1 MSTYDND
8 LRLEEITT
16 GAQSGTWG
24 DTTNVNLELIAEAF
38 SYGTEAITTN
48 ADTHTTTIADGS
60 TDPGRSLYLKYTGT
74 LDSACTI
81 TLGPNT
87 VSKVWIIENATS
99 GSQNIII
106 SQGSG
111 ANITISNG
119 STKVIYTDGAGSGA
133 AVYDAFANLALG
145 STSVGGTGLTVSPTL
160 TVGTGAE
167 EDTKIVF
174 DGNAQDFYIGLDDS
188 ADDLIIGKGS
198 AVGTT
203 PAISIDE
210 NLNTVLAGNVTIS
223 GDATISGDD
232 LTMGTNTSGHI
243 LVADGT
249 NYNPVAMSGHVSI
262 AANGATTIS
271 TSADVQVDSIG
282 IGTAASGTTGEIR
295 ATNNITAYYSD
306 ERLKDF
312 EGTIPNALDKVS
324 QIGGYYFRENETAK
338 ELGYDNDELQV
349 GVNAQEIQKVMP
361 EVVKEAPISSEY
373 LTVQYEKLVPLLIE
387 SIKELK
393 QEIEELKWQH
403 K

>member
-324 QIGGYYFRENETAK
+324 QIGGYYFRENKTAK

>member
-160 TVGTGAE
+160 TVGTGVE

-210 NLNTVLAGNVTIS
+210 DLNVTAGNNLTIT
-223 GDATISGDD
+223 GPKLFMTGN
-232 LTMGTNTSGHI
+232 NTSGFI

-249 NYNPVAMSGHVSI
+249 NYNPVAMSGHVTI
-262 AANGATTIS
+262 ASNGATTIA

-282 IGTAASGTTGEIR
+282 IGTAASGTSGEIR

-312 EGTIPNALDKVS
+312 EGTISNALDKVS

-393 QEIEELKWQH
+393 QEIEELKWH
-403 K
+403 NK

>member
-1 MSTYDND
+1 
-8 LRLEEITT
+8 
-16 GAQSGTWG
+16 
-24 DTTNVNLELIAEAF
+24 
-38 SYGTEAITTN
+38 
-48 ADTHTTTIADGS
+48 
-60 TDPGRSLYLKYTGT
+60 
-74 LDSACTI
+74 
-81 TLGPNT
+81 
-87 VSKVWIIENATS
+87 
-99 GSQNIII
+99 
-106 SQGSG
+106 
-111 ANITISNG
+111 
-119 STKVIYTDGAGSGA
+119 
-133 AVYDAFANLALG
+133 
-145 STSVGGTGLTVSPTL
+145 
-160 TVGTGAE
+160 
-167 EDTKIVF
+167 
-174 DGNAQDFYIGLDDS
+174 
-188 ADDLIIGKGS
+188 
-198 AVGTT
+198 
-203 PAISIDE
+203 
-210 NLNTVLAGNVTIS
+210 
-223 GDATISGDD
+223 
-232 LTMGTNTSGHI
+232 MGTNTSGHI

-312 EGTIPNALDKVS
+312 EGTIPNALDKIS

>member
-8 LRLEEITT
+8 LRLEDITT

-74 LDSACTI
+74 LDSDCTI

-145 STSVGGTGLTVSPTL
+145 STSVGGAGLTVSPTL
-160 TVGTGAE
+160 TVGTGVA

-223 GDATISGDD
+223 GDITVSGDD
-232 LTMGTNTSGHI
+232 ITMGTNTSGHI

-249 NYNPVAMSGHVSI
+249 NYNPVAMSGHVTI
-262 AANGATTIS
+262 ASNGATTIA

-282 IGTAASGTTGEIR
+282 IGTAASGTSGEIR

-306 ERLKDF
+306 ERLKNF

-393 QEIEELKWQH
+393 QEIEELKWH
-403 K
+403 NK

>member
-1 MSTYDND
+1 MSSYDND
-8 LRLEEITT
+8 LRLEEIVT

-24 DTTNVNLELIAEAF
+24 DTTNVNLKLIAEAF
-38 SYGTEAITTN
+38 SYGTEAISGTTH
-48 ADTHTTTIADGS
+48 DTIIANGVS
-60 TDPGRSLYLKYTGT
+60 DPGRSMYLKYTGS
-74 LDSACTI
+74 LSSACTI
-81 TLGPNT
+81 SLLPNT

-210 NLNTVLAGNVTIS
+210 NLNTVLAGNVTIT
-223 GDATISGDD
+223 GDATITGDD
-232 LTMGTNTSGHI
+232 ITMTTNTAGHI

-262 AANGATTIS
+262 ASNGATTIS

-324 QIGGYYFRENETAK
+324 QIGGYYFRENEKAK

>member
-262 AANGATTIS
+262 ASNGATTIS

-324 QIGGYYFRENETAK
+324 QIGGYYFRENEKAK

>member
-1 MSTYDND
+1 MSSYDND
-8 LRLEEITT
+8 LRLEEIVT

-24 DTTNVNLELIAEAF
+24 DTTNVNLKLIAEAF
-38 SYGTEAITTN
+38 SYGTEAISGTTH
-48 ADTHTTTIADGS
+48 DTIIANGVSDS
-60 TDPGRSLYLKYTGT
+60 GRSMYLKYTGS
-74 LDSACTI
+74 LSSACTI

-210 NLNTVLAGNVTIS
+210 NLNTVLAGNVTIT
-223 GDATISGDD
+223 GDATITGDD
-232 LTMGTNTSGHI
+232 ITMTTNTAGHI

-262 AANGATTIS
+262 ASNGATTIS

>member
-74 LDSACTI
+74 LDSDCTI

-145 STSVGGTGLTVSPTL
+145 STSVGGAGLTVSPTL
-160 TVGTGAE
+160 TVGTGVA

-203 PAISIDE
+203 TAISIDE

-223 GDATISGDD
+223 GDITVSGDD
-232 LTMGTNTSGHI
+232 ITMGTNTSGHI

-249 NYNPVAMSGHVSI
+249 NYNPVAMSGHVTI
-262 AANGATTIS
+262 ASNGATTIS
-271 TSADVQVDSIG
+271 TSADVRVDSLG
-282 IGTAASGTTGEIR
+282 IGTAASGTSGEIR

-349 GVNAQEIQKVMP
+349 GVNAQ
-361 EVVKEAPISSEY
+361 
-373 LTVQYEKLVPLLIE
+373 
-387 SIKELK
+387 
-393 QEIEELKWQH
+393 
-403 K
+403 

>member
-210 NLNTVLAGNVTIS
+210 NLNTVLAGNVTIT
-223 GDATISGDD
+223 GDATITGDD
-232 LTMGTNTSGHI
+232 ITMTTNTAGHI

-262 AANGATTIS
+262 ASNGATTIS

-324 QIGGYYFRENETAK
+324 QIGGYYFRENKTAK

>member
-1 MSTYDND
+1 MSSYDND
-8 LRLEEITT
+8 LRLEEIVT

-24 DTTNVNLELIAEAF
+24 DTTNVNLKLIAEAF
-38 SYGTEAITTN
+38 SFGTEAISGTTH
-48 ADTHTTTIADGS
+48 DTIIADGVS
-60 TDPGRSLYLKYTGT
+60 DPGRSMYLKYTGS
-74 LDSACTI
+74 LSSACTI
-81 TLGPNT
+81 SLLPNT

-160 TVGTGAE
+160 TVGTGVA

-223 GDATISGDD
+223 GDATISGND

-312 EGTIPNALDKVS
+312 EGTIPNALDKIS

-393 QEIEELKWQH
+393 QEIEEIKWQH

>member
-1 MSTYDND
+1 M
-8 LRLEEITT
+8 
-16 GAQSGTWG
+16 
-24 DTTNVNLELIAEAF
+24 
-38 SYGTEAITTN
+38 
-48 ADTHTTTIADGS
+48 
-60 TDPGRSLYLKYTGT
+60 
-74 LDSACTI
+74 
-81 TLGPNT
+81 
-87 VSKVWIIENATS
+87 
-99 GSQNIII
+99 
-106 SQGSG
+106 
-111 ANITISNG
+111 
-119 STKVIYTDGAGSGA
+119 
-133 AVYDAFANLALG
+133 
-145 STSVGGTGLTVSPTL
+145 
-160 TVGTGAE
+160 
-167 EDTKIVF
+167 
-174 DGNAQDFYIGLDDS
+174 
-188 ADDLIIGKGS
+188 IIGKGS

>member
-1 MSTYDND
+1 MSSYDND
-8 LRLEEITT
+8 LRLEEIVT

-24 DTTNVNLELIAEAF
+24 DTTNVNLKLIAEAF
-38 SYGTEAITTN
+38 SYGTEAISGTTHN
-48 ADTHTTTIADGS
+48 TTIANGVS
-60 TDPGRSLYLKYTGT
+60 DPGRSMYLKYTGS
-74 LDSACTI
+74 LSSACTI
-81 TLGPNT
+81 SLLPNT

-210 NLNTVLAGNVTIS
+210 NLNTVLAGNVTIT
-223 GDATISGDD
+223 GDATITGDD
-232 LTMGTNTSGHI
+232 ITMATNTAGHI

-262 AANGATTIS
+262 ASNGATTIS

-338 ELGYDNDELQV
+338 KLGYDNDELQV

-361 EVVKEAPISSEY
+361 EVVKEAPVSSEY

>member
-160 TVGTGAE
+160 TVGTGVA

-188 ADDLIIGKGS
+188 ADDLIIGKGL

-210 NLNTVLAGNVTIS
+210 DLNVTAGNNLTIT
-223 GDATISGDD
+223 GPKLFMTGN
-232 LTMGTNTSGHI
+232 NTSGFI

-249 NYNPVAMSGHVSI
+249 NYNPVAMSGHVTI
-262 AANGATTIS
+262 ASNGATTIS

-282 IGTAASGTTGEIR
+282 IGTAASGTSGEIR

-312 EGTIPNALDKVS
+312 EGTISNALDKVS

-393 QEIEELKWQH
+393 QEIEELKWH
-403 K
+403 NK